1 MFSFHIKNPIYF
13 YGRIKFI
20 KQYYISLIREEER
33 FMQATVKVTRRGQTT
48 IPKEL
53 RERFQIKEGD
63 QLLVEITEK
72 GILFKLIPRLEQLA
86 GIDAKYGEKE
96 QIKREIEK
104 LREEY

>member
-1 MFSFHIKNPIYF
+1 V
-13 YGRIKFI
+13 
-20 KQYYISLIREEER
+20 QV
-33 FMQATVKVTRRGQTT
+33 TVKVTRRGQTT

-72 GILFKLIPRLEQLA
+72 GILFKVIPRLEQLA

-96 QIKREIEK
+96 EIKREIEK